1 MQIDRS
7 RFPLVF
13 LRETGDPEANAE
25 IELAALLGEG
35 RRFVLISKHHSH
47 DEESVS
53 HEARKARAQFFKQN
67 KRRLRELC
75 AAAIVIEG
83 VTPTPMPFRLAAQ
96 GIGKALGVPFH
107 FVQDEEAA
115 VRQWDFDRAADAYRS
130 TAAGE
135 AAEKN
140 VLVLS

>member
-1 MQIDRS
+1 MQIDKS

-13 LRETGDPEANAE
+13 LRETGDPEMNAE

-35 RRFVLISKHHSH
+35 RRFVLISKHSH
-47 DEESVS
+47 DEASAS

-67 KRRLRELC
+67 KGRLRELC

-96 GIGKALGVPFH
+96 GVGKALGVPFH

-115 VRQWDFDRAADAYRS
+115 ANC
-130 TAAGE
+130 GKE
-135 AAEKN
+135 
-140 VLVLS
+140 VLARKSA